1 MIRRLLLS
9 VFVSLAAASYCWAV
23 TPEAGQKLVK
33 DVSPSLVAVQYTY
46 DGELGRREFVGAGLV
61 VGEDGLIITS
71 MTLTPQLLPDVQM
84 KDFKIIIPGDELKEI
99 DATFVGRD
107 ERSNLTFVRAKEDSS
122 VHWKPVKFEDVPMHV
137 GKEGLAVGMLGKP
150 ASYQSY
156 FTEALVSANLRGE
169 NRHVLV
175 TPTGLAGVGSP
186 VFNTGGKAVGWVTM
200 QAGQLITLN
209 DPNPQNQMQSVY
221 APPRMFL
228 PTKEFS
234 LSLKDPPVAG
244 EPLKL
249 PWLGVAQMT
258 GLKKEVADYYG
269 LIGQA
274 AVQVGDV
281 VKGTPADKAGMKP
294 GNVIIKMNGQP
305 LERGDEPDEA
315 AMILMK
321 NVKQMKVGT
330 DVTFSIITEPNKP
343 PTDLKVKLVER
354 PKEEKQASRC
364 FAEVMGFTARE
375 IVFQDTYRR
384 KLPADQKGVVIAL
397 VKPAGAAQA
406 GKLERGDLIT
416 KLNQTPI
423 TDVEQFKKEYQEFR
437 KAKPKEA
444 VVLEAVQGGYN
455 ENIRLQ
461 PPPMTQSRRAKPLP
475 RRRGDPLRSPRMH

>member
-1 MIRRLLLS
+1 MLFVLTCLS
-9 VFVSLAAASYCWAV
+9 CSAFAV
-23 TPEAGQKLVK
+23 TPEAAQKLVK
-33 DVSPSLVAVQYTY
+33 EVTPSLVAVQYTY
-46 DGELGRREFVGAGLV
+46 DGELGRRDFVGAGLV
-61 VGEDGLIITS
+61 VGEDGLVITS
-71 MTLTPQLLPDVQM
+71 ITFTPQLLPDVQM
-84 KDFKIIIPGDELKEI
+84 KDFKIIIPGDDLKEI

-107 ERSNLTFVRAKEDSS
+107 ERSNLTFIRATESKDDKERM
-122 VHWKPVKFEDVPMHV
+122 HWKPVKFEDQPVQV
-137 GKEGLAVGMLGKP
+137 GQEILSVGMLGKT
-150 ASYQSY
+150 ASYQAY
-156 FTEALVSANLRGE
+156 FTDALVSANLRGE
-169 NRHVLV
+169 NHHVLV
-175 TPTGLAGVGSP
+175 TPNGLAGVGSP
-186 VFNTGGKAVGWVTM
+186 VFNTSGQAIGWVTM
-200 QAGQLITLN
+200 QAGQMITLN
-209 DPNPQNQMQSVY
+209 DQNPQNQMQSVY

-234 LSLKDPPVAG
+234 LSLKDPPIAG

-258 GLKKEVADYYG
+258 GLKKEVAEYYG
-269 LIGQA
+269 LTGQA

-294 GNVIIKMNGQP
+294 GNVIVKMNGKP

-330 DVTFSIITEPNKP
+330 EVTFSIITEPNKP

-354 PKEEKQASRC
+354 PKEENQAAR
-364 FAEVMGFTARE
+364 FYAEDMGFTARE

-416 KLNQTPI
+416 KLNQTPV

-437 KAKPKEA
+437 KAKPREA
-444 VVLEAVQGGYN
+444 VVLEAVRGGN
-455 ENIRLQ
+455 DEIIRLE
-461 PPPMTQSRRAKPLP
+461 PPQ
-475 RRRGDPLRSPRMH
+475 

>member
-1 MIRRLLLS
+1 MPRLSMLLIMTCLS
-9 VFVSLAAASYCWAV
+9 CPALAV
-23 TPEAGQKLVK
+23 TPETAQKLVK
-33 DVSPSLVAVQYTY
+33 DVTPSLVAVQYTY
-46 DGELGRREFVGAGLV
+46 DGELGRRDFVGAGLV
-61 VGEDGLIITS
+61 VGEDGLVITS
-71 MTLTPQLLPDVQM
+71 ITFTPQLLPDVQM

-107 ERSNLTFVRAKEDSS
+107 ERSNLTFIRANEPKDEKEKMT
-122 VHWKPVKFEDVPMHV
+122 WKPVKFEDQPVHI
-137 GKEGLAVGMLGKP
+137 GEEILSVGMLGKT
-150 ASYQSY
+150 ASYQAY
-156 FTEALVSANLRGE
+156 FTDALVSANLRGE
-169 NRHVLV
+169 NHHVLV
-175 TPTGLAGVGSP
+175 TPNGLAGVGSP
-186 VFNTGGKAVGWVTM
+186 VFNASGKAIGWVTM
-200 QAGQLITLN
+200 QAGQMITLN
-209 DPNPQNQMQSVY
+209 DQNPQNQMQSVY

-234 LSLKDPPVAG
+234 LSLKDPPIAG
-244 EPLKL
+244 QPLKL

-258 GLKKEVADYYG
+258 GLKKEVAEYYG
-269 LIGQA
+269 LTGQA

-281 VKGTPADKAGMKP
+281 VKGTPADRAGMKP
-294 GNVIIKMNGQP
+294 GNVIVKMNGKP

-330 DVTFSIITEPNKP
+330 EVTFSIITEPNKP

-354 PKEEKQASRC
+354 PKEENQAAR
-364 FAEVMGFTARE
+364 FYAEDMGFTARE

-437 KAKPKEA
+437 KANPREA
-444 VVLEAVQGGYN
+444 VVLEAVRGGN
-455 ENIRLQ
+455 DEIIRLE
-461 PPPMTQSRRAKPLP
+461 PPQ
-475 RRRGDPLRSPRMH
+475 

>member
-1 MIRRLLLS
+1 MQRLSMLLILTCLS
-9 VFVSLAAASYCWAV
+9 WSAAAV
-23 TPEAGQKLVK
+23 TPEAAQKLVK
-33 DVSPSLVAVQYTY
+33 EVTPSLVAVQYTY
-46 DGELGRREFVGAGLV
+46 DGELGRRDFVGAGLV
-61 VGEDGLIITS
+61 VGEDGLVITS
-71 MTLTPQLLPDVQM
+71 ITLTPQLLPDVQM

-107 ERSNLTFVRAKEDSS
+107 ERSNLTFIRANEIKETDKEKM
-122 VHWKPVKFEDVPMHV
+122 HWKPVKFEEVPVQV
-137 GKEGLAVGMLGKP
+137 GEEILSVGMLGKT
-150 ASYQSY
+150 ASYQAY
-156 FTEALVSANLRGE
+156 FTDALVSANLRGE
-169 NRHVLV
+169 NHHVLV
-175 TPTGLAGVGSP
+175 TPNGLAGVGSP
-186 VFNTGGKAVGWVTM
+186 VFNTSGKAIGWVTM
-200 QAGQLITLN
+200 QAGQMITLN
-209 DPNPQNQMQSVY
+209 DQNPQNQMQSVY

-234 LSLKDPPVAG
+234 LSLKDPPIAG

-269 LIGQA
+269 LTGQA

-294 GNVIIKMNGQP
+294 GNVIVKMNGKP

-330 DVTFSIITEPNKP
+330 EVTFSIITEPNKP

-354 PKEEKQASRC
+354 PKEENQAAR
-364 FAEVMGFTARE
+364 FYAEDMGFTARE

-416 KLNQTPI
+416 KLNQTPV

-437 KAKPKEA
+437 KAKPREA
-444 VVLEAVQGGYN
+444 VVLEAVRGGN
-455 ENIRLQ
+455 DEIIRLE
-461 PPPMTQSRRAKPLP
+461 PPQ
-475 RRRGDPLRSPRMH
+475 